1 MRTRLIDTGPL
12 VAYLDSGDPA
22 HAQVVPHLDQ
32 FTGSLATTSAVITE
46 AMHFV
51 SADPTGARMLAEF
64 VRASGLEI
72 YDLCRPPELDAAVAL
87 MEKYADTPMDFAD
100 ATLVL
105 LAEALDLRDILTL
118 DRRGFSTFRTRP
130 GRALRLVLDQPD
142 PGRRRR

>member
-1 MRTRLIDTGPL
+1 MRTALIDTGPL
-12 VAYLDSGDPA
+12 VAYLDSADPA
-22 HAQVVPHLDQ
+22 HAQVVPHLGH

-51 SADPTGARMLAEF
+51 SAAPAGARLLAEF
-64 VRASGLEI
+64 VGASGLEV

-87 MEKYADTPMDFAD
+87 MEKYADTPMDLAD

-105 LAEALDLRDILTL
+105 LAEALDLPDIFTL
-118 DRRGFSTFRTRP
+118 DRGGFSTYRTRP
-130 GRALRLVLDQPD
+130 GSALQLLLDQPD